1 MGQLSEGVSLGHGI
15 AMAQT
20 DKAVLIDIEDHGETW
35 IPQSQIHDDSEVW
48 KSGQDGEV
56 VVTLWFAEKRGWS

>member
-1 MGQLSEGVSLGHGI
+1 
-15 AMAQT
+15 MAQT

>member
-1 MGQLSEGVSLGHGI
+1 VGQLSEGVSLGHGI